1 MARDL
6 SETRNARWNRSLP
19 SRSEVS
25 LVPSLD
31 PTSCVRHLS
40 RRHDSLPVPRFCY
53 LLSRLFLISNEQMAD
68 RPHHVLFFIIIRR
81 FSFTERRPPTV
92 YPANPFEEQQRLQ
105 RPPSRPQ
112 RQQVHH
118 QPQPQQPARFS
129 QLLSGPGYQGGIG
142 PSSSSQSASSSR
154 SQTISSFA
162 GELYSE
168 GQPEIKPLY
177 QGSSMTEHP
186 AIETH
191 GPAPGRK
198 RAPRTHA
205 VKRGPGTP
213 GPGTSARRRTTA
225 KVTVACNFCR
235 GEHSGPCSTFV
246 FENLTEPPIGT
257 SAHAGYCD
265 IDLFLFSCC
274 VGR

>member
-1 MARDL
+1 
-6 SETRNARWNRSLP
+6 
-19 SRSEVS
+19 
-25 LVPSLD
+25 
-31 PTSCVRHLS
+31 
-40 RRHDSLPVPRFCY
+40 
-53 LLSRLFLISNEQMAD
+53 
-68 RPHHVLFFIIIRR
+68 
-81 FSFTERRPPTV
+81 V

-162 GELYSE
+162 GGELYSE

-177 QGSSMTEHP
+177 QGSSIAEHP
-186 AIETH
+186 AIETQ
-191 GPAPGRK
+191 GPVPGRK

-213 GPGTSARRRTTA
+213 GPGTSARRRA
-225 KVTVACNFCR
+225 SSKVTVACNFCR

-246 FENLTEPPIGT
+246 FENLIEPLIGI
-257 SAHAGYCD
+257 SAHAAYCD
-265 IDLFLFSCC
+265 IHLLLFSCC